1 MGLDNET
8 GTIAATRAGL
18 TYSSKRGTE
27 ARMRDDAVRGA
38 GERNAVV
45 TMHIT
50 DCQICLLEAAWQAVA
65 DVQPGV
71 RE

>member
-1 MGLDNET
+1 
-8 GTIAATRAGL
+8 L